1 MGLDLLSF
9 MKKRSREEP
18 KNTPPKP
25 TGSPKMSCLRTG
37 RAGLS
42 RFLHFF
48 TQFPCSFRNAGF
60 FCLRTRRN
68 SEIRFLTDKAGPQ
81 HSLRPC

>member
-1 MGLDLLSF
+1 MGLNLLSF
-9 MKKRSREEP
+9 MKKRSRKEP

-42 RFLHFF
+42 RFFSVFHIVPV
-48 TQFPCSFRNAGF
+48 FPQECGI

-68 SEIRFLTDKAGPQ
+68 SENRFPYK
-81 HSLRPC
+81 

>member
-1 MGLDLLSF
+1 MGLNLLSF

-18 KNTPPKP
+18 KNTPR
-25 TGSPKMSCLRTG
+25 SPRFPQMSCLRNG

-60 FCLRTRRN
+60 FACIHT
-68 SEIRFLTDKAGPQ
+68 EIRESDSPTNKTGPQ